1 MYKRQELYAILSSEA
16 SIISDSIN
24 ISVTFT
30 PDIPTFVT
38 NSQTIQDGEMLN
50 LSWNYS
56 EDVTWFLVVAE
67 NQFGVKTEI
76 YNGTDSFVLTD
87 DLELGQNRIR
97 VQAYLSNGKIS
108 EFSDSLFITVV
119 ESSEKSSMLSPIF
132 TLAIFVLLSFFRK
145 AEAQK

>member
-1 MYKRQELYAILSSEA
+1 
-16 SIISDSIN
+16 
-24 ISVTFT
+24 
-30 PDIPTFVT
+30 
-38 NSQTIQDGEMLN
+38 MLN
-50 LSWNYS
+50 LSWNYT
-56 EDVTWFLVVAE
+56 EDVIWFLVVAE

-119 ESSEKSSMLSPIF
+119 ENSEKSSMPSPIF
-132 TLAIFVLLSFFRK
+132 TLAILVLLSFFRK
-145 AEAQK
+145 TEAQK